1 MAYELVAKKTPNEFP
16 LISQLFL
23 LESDETKW
31 IPNGETS

>member
-1 MAYELVAKKTPNEFP
+1 MAYELVAKKTPNEFS

-31 IPNGETS
+31 RHNGETS